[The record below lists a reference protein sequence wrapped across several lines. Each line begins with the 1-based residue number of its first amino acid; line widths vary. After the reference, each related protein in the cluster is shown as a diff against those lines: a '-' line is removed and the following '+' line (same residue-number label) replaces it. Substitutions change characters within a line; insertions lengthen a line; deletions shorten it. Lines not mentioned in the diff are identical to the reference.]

1 MLRIARIGL
10 IIIVPDI
17 DIDICLAI
25 AAQRFYSRYFNVV
38 ECGKLEVI
46 DGSVVL
52 NSIAISFARYL
63 FGLRPFVMNILVTGS
78 TGFVGSRVVESAR
91 ERNWEVISVVRKQ
104 IKPLTNRFVVSSI
117 DSSTDWSR
125 AFDGVDCIVHCAAR
139 VHQMNESEQDALAA
153 YRETNMFGTLNLA
166 KQAADAGVKRF
177 VFVSSIKVN
186 GEFNDPNL
194 PFEPNLNNTPQD
206 PYGLSKYEAEVEL
219 AKLSKETGLE
229 VVIIR
234 PPLVYGPGV
243 KANFLS
249 MMRLIDKGIPLPFGA
264 IKNQRSFVYLDNLSD
279 LILVC
284 CGHPSAPGHTFL
296 VSDDHDVSTTQL
308 MQTIAQAMGK
318 SPLLIPIPMSWIQL
332 GASVLKKQQ
341 IAQRVCGSLKVEIG
355 STKDIL
361 GWEPPVSFEQGI
373 KRTVEAYL
381 KSH

>member
-1 MLRIARIGL
+1 
-10 IIIVPDI
+10 
-17 DIDICLAI
+17 
-25 AAQRFYSRYFNVV
+25 
-38 ECGKLEVI
+38 
-46 DGSVVL
+46 
-52 NSIAISFARYL
+52 
-63 FGLRPFVMNILVTGS
+63 MNILVTGS

-284 CGHPSAPGHTFL
+284 CEHPSAPGHTFL

-361 GWEPPVSFEQGI
+361 GWEPPVSFEQGYVASTNLADPATI
-373 KRTVEAYL
+373 SLAG
-381 KSH
+381 